1 MSPRQRSVLVYL
13 VGVAALLATVLGVV
27 GLGSHRRSQAREDA
41 ASRTAAI
48 QKGPRVRVAPVKASP
63 GLRRLQLQGEARP
76 FAEVTL
82 YAKVAGFLHDL
93 RVDKGDR
100 VKSGQ
105 LIATVTAPEIDH
117 QYAAAVADAR
127 NKRVNA
133 KRLGALQPSGVVSQQ
148 ELDQGRASAD
158 VADAAE
164 AALATQRGYRVIKA
178 PFDGIVTARFA
189 DPGTLIQSAANG
201 QSGAVPIVAVAKAD
215 KLRVYVYVDQA
226 SAPFVRAGDA
236 AKITLAE
243 RPGWVRQAAVTRT
256 TGSLS
261 PKTRTMQTEV
271 DVENTDGAVVPGSY
285 VDVTLSVRVP
295 SLLEIP
301 AEALVTRGDKTQVA
315 VVDDAGKVH
324 YRSVVI
330 GDDDGQT
337 VRLVSGVSAGDR
349 VALNLGNEVED
360 GGAVQVVSPAPS
372 ARLPVG
378 K

>member
-1 MSPRQRSVLVYL
+1 MSPRHRSALVYL
-13 VGVAALLATVLGVV
+13 VGVGVLIATVLGVV
-27 GLGSHRRSQAREDA
+27 GLGTYRRSQAREDA
-41 ASRTAAI
+41 ASRVETI
-48 QKGPRVRVAPVKASP
+48 RKGPRVRVAAAKASP
-63 GLRRLQLQGEARP
+63 GVKHLLLQGEARP

-105 LIATVTAPEIDH
+105 LIATVLAPELDH
-117 QYAAAVADAR
+117 QYNAAVADAK

-133 KRLGALQPSGVVSQQ
+133 KRLSALQPSGVVSQQ
-148 ELDQGRASAD
+148 ELDQGMANAD
-158 VADAAE
+158 VAVAAE

-189 DPGTLIQSAANG
+189 DPGTLIQSAATG

-215 KLRVYVYVDQA
+215 KLRIYVYVDQA
-226 SAPFVRAGDA
+226 SAAYVRAGDA
-236 AKITLAE
+236 AKITVAE
-243 RPGWVRQAAVTRT
+243 RPGWAREATVTRT

-271 DVENTDGAVVPGSY
+271 DVENTDGAIVPGSY

-315 VVDDAGKVH
+315 IVDGEGKVH
-324 YRSVVI
+324 YKPVVVA
-330 GDDDGQT
+330 DDDGQI
-337 VRLVSGVSAGDR
+337 VRLVSGIGDGER
-349 VALNLGNEVED
+349 VALNLGSEVED
-360 GGAVQVVSPAPS
+360 GAPVQVIAPAKPPG
-372 ARLPVG
+372 A